1 MKIASSSASFDGR
14 LRAGDLTQLEW
25 LDICAREFELDGVVF
40 ELRHFPR
47 TDDDYLAQLK
57 KLCVDLG
64 LSVAAVTDDEL
75 LAGAGTP
82 RAIAVA
88 ASLGAPLVVART
100 PQAGADAT
108 AWNALAETARAA
120 ARAGKEANVTVAV
133 RNAPGTQCE
142 GAAGL
147 KQLAKDTDSAWLRY
161 ALDPAKLPPSESSE
175 SVLAR
180 SVIVFH
186 DVLALRTRSE
196 RDETAELAAAL
207 RRFRGFLVVD
217 SVAEGAAPDDVER
230 TIRSLRAILAKA
242 ELEEAPVA

>member
-14 LRAGDLTQLEW
+14 LRAGELTQLEW

-40 ELRHFPR
+40 DLRHFPR

-64 LSVAAVTDDEL
+64 LSAAAVTDDEL

-82 RAIAVA
+82 RAIAIA
-88 ASLGAPLVVART
+88 ASLGAPLVVARA
-100 PQAGADAT
+100 PHASEEAT
-108 AWNALAETARAA
+108 AWNALAKTARAA
-120 ARAGKEANVTVAV
+120 AVAGKTANVTVAV
-133 RNAPGTQCE
+133 RNAPATLCE
-142 GAAGL
+142 DVAAL

-161 ALDPAKLPPSESSE
+161 ALDPAKLPPNEPSESA
-175 SVLAR
+175 LTR

-186 DVLALRTRSE
+186 DVLALRTHSE

-230 TIRSLRAILAKA
+230 TIRSLRAIFAKTA
-242 ELEEAPVA
+242 LQEAPVA

>member
-1 MKIASSSASFDGR
+1 MKIASSSASFERR

-40 ELRHFPR
+40 DVRHFPR

-64 LSVAAVTDDEL
+64 LCAAAVTDDDL
-75 LAGAGTP
+75 LAGAGTH
-82 RAIAVA
+82 RAIALA
-88 ASLGAPLVVART
+88 AALGAPLVVARA
-100 PQAGADAT
+100 PQASEDPL

-120 ARAGKEANVTVAV
+120 ARAGKEANITLAV
-133 RNAPGTQCE
+133 RNAPATLCE
-142 GAAGL
+142 GTASL
-147 KQLAKDTDSAWLRY
+147 KQLAKETDSAWLRY
-161 ALDPAKLPPSESSE
+161 ALDPAKLAPSESAE
-175 SVLAR
+175 SVLSR

-196 RDETAELAAAL
+196 RDEAAELAAVL

-217 SVAEGAAPDDVER
+217 SVAEGAAPDDVEQ
-230 TIRSLRAILAKA
+230 TIRALRAILAKTA
-242 ELEEAPVA
+242 LEGAPVA